1 MNIEFIKSE
10 FEKLT
15 LILRSWKEDHNISA
29 IERDIVLD
37 KLKNIYDAVRFADAD
52 ADTDTADTGTAD
64 SHTAA
69 QSAQQPA
76 APAAAETAPAAP
88 TTDADSDTS
97 DKEEEQ
103 GDEVEVEFIFSDD
116 DEQPEEG
123 SVQPA
128 AADTTAEPAA
138 TTAATT
144 AEAENTAAAS
154 DDVVADLPTLPA
166 EDHRTL
172 AVTSTMPTEVTVST
186 DTTAQSV
193 PQSEPASTAD
203 MEAAEQPIADTES
216 QHDAEPHPAADTTHD
231 TEEDSAN
238 AADNSHAHVYATPDD
253 HGTEAPAARRP
264 MHSLFG
270 SDEVRQRQPS
280 RHHRMMS
287 IYDDTE
293 SKPEKVVDISKIFD
307 NEDYAPDARYAAAT
321 YTDRNDN
328 HDDAT
333 NDMPKRSHAAVGA
346 ADEGVTTIA
355 DAMSGSKHTLA
366 DTLTGPEPLA
376 EQITHSAT
384 TSLRDAIGINDK
396 FLLIRDLFAGD
407 DHEYEKAIAKL
418 DSFDNLDDCLIYIA
432 ENYAWNPNSEGAKFM
447 MQLLER
453 KLS

>member
-52 ADTDTADTGTAD
+52 ADATATAVTTD
-64 SHTAA
+64 SHPAGEAVAQPTENAVPQNATAA
-69 QSAQQPA
+69 T
-76 APAAAETAPAAP
+76 AAASSDPAN
-88 TTDADSDTS
+88 
-97 DKEEEQ
+97 KEDEQ

-116 DEQPEEG
+116 DEQPQEASG
-123 SVQPA
+123 MPA
-128 AADTTAEPAA
+128 ETDNSEKSAVDAENAA
-138 TTAATT
+138 T
-144 AEAENTAAAS
+144 AS
-154 DDVVADLPTLPA
+154 EDAIVADLPAIPA
-166 EDHRTL
+166 DGHRTL
-172 AVTSTMPTEVTVST
+172 AVTSTMPSDVTVAT
-186 DTTAQSV
+186 DTTARTSEDSHTAPATSEERHAPVQTADATAK
-193 PQSEPASTAD
+193 PEAEPAPATA
-203 MEAAEQPIADTES
+203 AV
-216 QHDAEPHPAADTTHD
+216 HD
-231 TEEDSAN
+231 TAEEYAP
-238 AADNSHAHVYATPDD
+238 AADNSLDHTDTATED
-253 HGTEAPAARRP
+253 HETDKHTVRRA
-264 MHSLFG
+264 MNSLFG
-270 SDEVRQRQPS
+270 GEEVKHRQPS

-287 IYDDTE
+287 IYDYDTE

-307 NEDYAPDARYAAAT
+307 NEDYAPDARYDASA
-321 YTDRNDN
+321 YDSRDERPK
-328 HDDAT
+328 HDDRTAANVSPRL
-333 NDMPKRSHAAVGA
+333 NDT

-366 DTLTGPEPLA
+366 DTLSRPAPLA

>member
-15 LILRSWKEDHNISA
+15 LILRSWKEGHNIST

-52 ADTDTADTGTAD
+52 ADADAADTGTAD

-76 APAAAETAPAAP
+76 VPAAAETAPAAP

-116 DEQPEEG
+116 DEQPEET
-123 SVQPA
+123 SPEPT

-138 TTAATT
+138 T
-144 AEAENTAAAS
+144 AEAKNTAAAS

-193 PQSEPASTAD
+193 PQAEPASTAD

-231 TEEDSAN
+231 TDEDSAN
-238 AADNSHAHVYATPDD
+238 AADNSHAHVYAASDD
-253 HGTEAPAARRP
+253 HDTEAHAARRP

-287 IYDDTE
+287 IYDDAE

-333 NDMPKRSHAAVGA
+333 NDMPKRSHAAVSA

>member
-52 ADTDTADTGTAD
+52 AADTDMAD

-97 DKEEEQ
+97 DKEEEH

-138 TTAATT
+138 T
-144 AEAENTAAAS
+144 AEAKDTAAAS
-154 DDVVADLPTLPA
+154 DRVAVDLPTIPV

-193 PQSEPASTAD
+193 PQAEPASTAD

-231 TEEDSAN
+231 TDEDSAN

-333 NDMPKRSHAAVGA
+333 NDMPKRSHGAVSA

>member
-52 ADTDTADTGTAD
+52 TAGTDMAD
-64 SHTAA
+64 SHTAVQA
-69 QSAQQPA
+69 AQQPA
-76 APAAAETAPAAP
+76 APVAAETAPAAP

-97 DKEEEQ
+97 EKEEEQ

-116 DEQPEEG
+116 DEQPEET
-123 SVQPA
+123 SPEPA

-138 TTAATT
+138 TAAT
-144 AEAENTAAAS
+144 
-154 DDVVADLPTLPA
+154 DHVAVDLPTIPV

-193 PQSEPASTAD
+193 PQAEPASTAD

-216 QHDAEPHPAADTTHD
+216 QHDAEPHPAVDTTHD

-238 AADNSHAHVYATPDD
+238 AADNSHAHVYATSDNHD
-253 HGTEAPAARRP
+253 TEAHAARRP

>member
-52 ADTDTADTGTAD
+52 TAGTDMAD
-64 SHTAA
+64 SHTAVQA
-69 QSAQQPA
+69 AQQPT
-76 APAAAETAPAAP
+76 APVAAETAPAAP

-116 DEQPEEG
+116 DEQPEET
-123 SVQPA
+123 SPEPA

-138 TTAATT
+138 TAK
-144 AEAENTAAAS
+144 NTAAAS

-193 PQSEPASTAD
+193 PQAEPASTAD

-231 TEEDSAN
+231 TDEDSAN
-238 AADNSHAHVYATPDD
+238 AADNSHAHVYAASDD
-253 HGTEAPAARRP
+253 HDTEAHAARRP

-287 IYDDTE
+287 IYDDAE

-328 HDDAT
+328 HDDET
-333 NDMPKRSHAAVGA
+333 NDMPKRSHAAVSA

>member
-52 ADTDTADTGTAD
+52 TAGTDMAD
-64 SHTAA
+64 SHTAVQA
-69 QSAQQPA
+69 AQQPA
-76 APAAAETAPAAP
+76 VPVAAETAPAAP

-116 DEQPEEG
+116 DEQPEET
-123 SVQPA
+123 SPEPT

-138 TTAATT
+138 T
-144 AEAENTAAAS
+144 AEAKNTAAAS

-193 PQSEPASTAD
+193 PQAEPASTAD

-231 TEEDSAN
+231 TDEDSAN
-238 AADNSHAHVYATPDD
+238 AADNSHAHVYAASDD
-253 HGTEAPAARRP
+253 HDTEAHAARRP

-333 NDMPKRSHAAVGA
+333 NDMP

>member
-15 LILRSWKEDHNISA
+15 LILRSWKEGHNIST

-37 KLKNIYDAVRFADAD
+37 KLKNIYDAVRFADAGIT
-52 ADTDTADTGTAD
+52 ADTDKAD
-64 SHTAA
+64 SHPADQA
-69 QSAQQPA
+69 AQQPA
-76 APAAAETAPAAP
+76 AAAAAETETAVPA
-88 TTDADSDTS
+88 TDTDTP
-97 DKEEEQ
+97 DKEEDE

-116 DEQPEEG
+116 DEQTTEA
-123 SVQPA
+123 SARPA
-128 AADTTAEPAA
+128 ADA
-138 TTAATT
+138 TAATADKTQNT
-144 AEAENTAAAS
+144 ACEAENTADVS
-154 DDVVADLPTLPA
+154 NDVVADLPTA
-166 EDHRTL
+166 SASEHQTL
-172 AVTSTMPTEVTVST
+172 AVNSTMPAEVTVST
-186 DTTAQSV
+186 DTTAQTHDAAAA
-193 PQSEPASTAD
+193 EPASTAD
-203 MEAAEQPIADTES
+203 MRTVEPTAKAEPQPEAVNGNNDHEADEASDNAAGNSYSYATSNPHDTES
-216 QHDAEPHPAADTTHD
+216 HT
-231 TEEDSAN
+231 
-238 AADNSHAHVYATPDD
+238 SH
-253 HGTEAPAARRP
+253 RP

-270 SDEVRQRQPS
+270 SDEVKQRQPS

-287 IYDDTE
+287 IYDDAE

-307 NEDYAPDARYAAAT
+307 NDDYAPDARYADTA
-321 YTDRNDN
+321 YTGRNSLNDRNDN
-328 HDDAT
+328 HDDIAAGNT
-333 NDMPKRSHAAVGA
+333 PVRNHTAVGA
-346 ADEGVTTIA
+346 TDEGVKTIA

-366 DTLTGPEPLA
+366 DTLAGHEPLA

-407 DHEYEKAIAKL
+407 EHEYEKAIAKL

>member
-37 KLKNIYDAVRFADAD
+37 KLKNIYDAVRFTD
-52 ADTDTADTGTAD
+52 ADTAGTDMAD
-64 SHTAA
+64 SHTAVQA
-69 QSAQQPA
+69 AQQPT
-76 APAAAETAPAAP
+76 APVAAETAPAAP

-166 EDHRTL
+166 EGHRTL

-193 PQSEPASTAD
+193 PQAEPASTAD

-231 TEEDSAN
+231 TDEDSAN

-253 HGTEAPAARRP
+253 HDTEAHAARRP

-333 NDMPKRSHAAVGA
+333 NDMPKRSHGAVSA

>member
-52 ADTDTADTGTAD
+52 TAGIDMAD

-69 QSAQQPA
+69 QAAQQPA
-76 APAAAETAPAAP
+76 APVAAETVPAAP
-88 TTDADSDTS
+88 ATDADSDTS

-116 DEQPEEG
+116 DEQPEET
-123 SVQPA
+123 SPEPSA
-128 AADTTAEPAA
+128 AYPTAEQAA
-138 TTAATT
+138 TTD
-144 AEAENTAAAS
+144 EAENTAVAS
-154 DDVVADLPTLPA
+154 ADVVADLPTIPA

-186 DTTAQSV
+186 DTTAQSI
-193 PQSEPASTAD
+193 PQAEPASTAY
-203 MEAAEQPIADTES
+203 MEAAEQPIADTEP
-216 QHDAEPHPAADTTHD
+216 QHDAETHPAADTTHD
-231 TEEDSAN
+231 IYEDPAN
-238 AADNSHAHVYATPDD
+238 AADNSHAHVYATSDD
-253 HGTEAPAARRP
+253 YDTEAHAAHRP

-270 SDEVRQRQPS
+270 SDEVRRRQPS

-321 YTDRNDN
+321 YTDRDEQ
-328 HDDAT
+328 HGHTATDDTPKQSLAT
-333 NDMPKRSHAAVGA
+333 VGA

>member
-15 LILRSWKEDHNISA
+15 LILRSWKEGHNIST

-52 ADTDTADTGTAD
+52 TTATTVTTDSHPTGEAAAQPTENAAPQNAASAATAAANSDTAD
-64 SHTAA
+64 
-69 QSAQQPA
+69 
-76 APAAAETAPAAP
+76 
-88 TTDADSDTS
+88 
-97 DKEEEQ
+97 KEDEQ

-116 DEQPEEG
+116 DEQPQEASDTPTETDN
-123 SVQPA
+123 
-128 AADTTAEPAA
+128 ADNSAV
-138 TTAATT
+138 
-144 AEAENTAAAS
+144 EAENTATAS
-154 DDVVADLPTLPA
+154 EDAIVADLPAIPA
-166 EDHRTL
+166 DEHRTL
-172 AVTSTMPTEVTVST
+172 AVTSTMPSDVTLAT
-186 DTTAQSV
+186 DTTART
-193 PQSEPASTAD
+193 SECSHAAPTTSEEVEPPVQTVDATAKAEAEPTPAAV
-203 MEAAEQPIADTES
+203 AVNDTEEEY
-216 QHDAEPHPAADTTHD
+216 APAADDSMDHTD
-231 TEEDSAN
+231 TATEDHET
-238 AADNSHAHVYATPDD
+238 DKHTV
-253 HGTEAPAARRP
+253 RRA
-264 MHSLFG
+264 MNSLFG
-270 SDEVRQRQPS
+270 GEEVKHRQPS

-287 IYDDTE
+287 IYDYDTD

-307 NEDYAPDARYAAAT
+307 NDDYAPDARYDASAYDSRDERPKHDDHAAANVSP
-321 YTDRNDN
+321 RLND
-328 HDDAT
+328 
-333 NDMPKRSHAAVGA
+333 KS
-346 ADEGVTTIA
+346 DEGVTTIA

-366 DTLTGPEPLA
+366 DTLSRPAPLA

-407 DHEYEKAIAKL
+407 EHEYEKAIAKL

>member
-52 ADTDTADTGTAD
+52 AADTGTAD

-88 TTDADSDTS
+88 ATDADSNTS

-116 DEQPEEG
+116 DEQPEET
-123 SVQPA
+123 SPEPA

-138 TTAATT
+138 T
-144 AEAENTAAAS
+144 AEAENTAAAT
-154 DDVVADLPTLPA
+154 DHVAADLPTLPA

-193 PQSEPASTAD
+193 PQAEPASTAD
-203 MEAAEQPIADTES
+203 MES

-238 AADNSHAHVYATPDD
+238 AADNSHAHVYAASDD
-253 HGTEAPAARRP
+253 HDTEAHAARRP

-287 IYDDTE
+287 IYDDAE

>member
-52 ADTDTADTGTAD
+52 ADTAGTDMAD
-64 SHTAA
+64 SHTAVQA
-69 QSAQQPA
+69 AQQPT
-76 APAAAETAPAAP
+76 APVAAETAPAAP

-116 DEQPEEG
+116 DEQPEET
-123 SVQPA
+123 SPEPA

-138 TTAATT
+138 T
-144 AEAENTAAAS
+144 AEAKNTAAAS

-193 PQSEPASTAD
+193 PQAEPASTAD

-231 TEEDSAN
+231 TDEDSAN
-238 AADNSHAHVYATPDD
+238 AADNSHAHVYAASDD
-253 HGTEAPAARRP
+253 HDTEAHAARRP

-287 IYDDTE
+287 IYDDAE

-328 HDDAT
+328 HDDET
-333 NDMPKRSHAAVGA
+333 NDMPKRSHAAVSA

>member
-52 ADTDTADTGTAD
+52 TAGTDMAD
-64 SHTAA
+64 SHTAVQA
-69 QSAQQPA
+69 AQQPA
-76 APAAAETAPAAP
+76 VPVAAETAPAAP

-116 DEQPEEG
+116 DEQPEET
-123 SVQPA
+123 SPEPA

-138 TTAATT
+138 TA

-154 DDVVADLPTLPA
+154 DRVAVDLPTIPV

-193 PQSEPASTAD
+193 PQAEPASTAGI
-203 MEAAEQPIADTES
+203 EAAEQPIADTES

-231 TEEDSAN
+231 TDEDSAN
-238 AADNSHAHVYATPDD
+238 AADNSHAHVYAASDD
-253 HGTEAPAARRP
+253 HGTEAHAARRP

-287 IYDDTE
+287 IYDDAE

-333 NDMPKRSHAAVGA
+333 NDMPKRSHAAVSA

>member
-52 ADTDTADTGTAD
+52 ADATATAVTTD
-64 SHTAA
+64 SHPAGEAVAQPTENAVPQNATAA
-69 QSAQQPA
+69 T
-76 APAAAETAPAAP
+76 AAASSDPAN
-88 TTDADSDTS
+88 
-97 DKEEEQ
+97 KEDEQ

-116 DEQPEEG
+116 DEQPQEASG
-123 SVQPA
+123 MPA
-128 AADTTAEPAA
+128 ETDNSEKSAVDAENAA
-138 TTAATT
+138 T
-144 AEAENTAAAS
+144 AS
-154 DDVVADLPTLPA
+154 EDAIVADLPVIPA
-166 EDHRTL
+166 DGHRTL
-172 AVTSTMPTEVTVST
+172 AVTSTMPSDVTVAT
-186 DTTAQSV
+186 DTTARTSEDSHTAPATSEERHAPVQTADATAK
-193 PQSEPASTAD
+193 PEAEPA
-203 MEAAEQPIADTES
+203 
-216 QHDAEPHPAADTTHD
+216 PAAAAVHD
-231 TEEDSAN
+231 TAEEYAP
-238 AADNSHAHVYATPDD
+238 AADNSLDHTDTATED
-253 HGTEAPAARRP
+253 HETDKHTARRP

-346 ADEGVTTIA
+346 TDEGVTTIA

-366 DTLTGPEPLA
+366 DTLTSPEPLA

>member
-52 ADTDTADTGTAD
+52 TAGTDMAD
-64 SHTAA
+64 SHTAVQA
-69 QSAQQPA
+69 AQQPA
-76 APAAAETAPAAP
+76 APAAAEIAPAAP

-116 DEQPEEG
+116 DEQPEET
-123 SVQPA
+123 SPEPT

-138 TTAATT
+138 T
-144 AEAENTAAAS
+144 AEAKNTAAAS

-193 PQSEPASTAD
+193 PQAEPASTAD

-231 TEEDSAN
+231 TDEDSAN
-238 AADNSHAHVYATPDD
+238 AADNSHAHVYAASDD
-253 HGTEAPAARRP
+253 HDTEAHAARRP

-333 NDMPKRSHAAVGA
+333 NDMP

-355 DAMSGSKHTLA
+355 NAMSGSKHTLA

>member
-15 LILRSWKEDHNISA
+15 LILRSWKEGHNIST

-52 ADTDTADTGTAD
+52 ADTADTGTAD

-69 QSAQQPA
+69 QAAQQPA

-116 DEQPEEG
+116 DEQQEEG

-128 AADTTAEPAA
+128 AADTTAEPTA
-138 TTAATT
+138 TTAAT
-144 AEAENTAAAS
+144 AAS
-154 DDVVADLPTLPA
+154 DRVAVDLPTIPV

-193 PQSEPASTAD
+193 PQAEPASTAGI
-203 MEAAEQPIADTES
+203 EAAEQPIADTES
-216 QHDAEPHPAADTTHD
+216 QHDAEPHPAVDTTHD
-231 TEEDSAN
+231 TDEDSAN

-293 SKPEKVVDISKIFD
+293 SKSEKVVDISKIFD

-333 NDMPKRSHAAVGA
+333 NDMPKRSHGAVSA

>member
-52 ADTDTADTGTAD
+52 TAGNDMAD
-64 SHTAA
+64 SRTAA
-69 QSAQQPA
+69 QAAQQPA
-76 APAAAETAPAAP
+76 APVAAETVPAAP

-116 DEQPEEG
+116 DEQPEET
-123 SVQPA
+123 SPEPT

-193 PQSEPASTAD
+193 PQAEPASTAD

-216 QHDAEPHPAADTTHD
+216 QHDAGPHPAADTTHD
-231 TEEDSAN
+231 TDEDSAN

-253 HGTEAPAARRP
+253 HDTEAHAARRP

-333 NDMPKRSHAAVGA
+333 NDMPKRSHGAVSA

>member
-37 KLKNIYDAVRFADAD
+37 KLKNIYDAVRFTD
-52 ADTDTADTGTAD
+52 ADTAGTDMAD
-64 SHTAA
+64 SHTAVQA
-69 QSAQQPA
+69 AQQPT
-76 APAAAETAPAAP
+76 APVAAETAPAAP

-193 PQSEPASTAD
+193 PQAEPASTAD

-231 TEEDSAN
+231 TDEDSAN

-253 HGTEAPAARRP
+253 HDTEAHAARRP

-333 NDMPKRSHAAVGA
+333 NDMPKRSHGAVSA

>member
-116 DEQPEEG
+116 DEQPEET
-123 SVQPA
+123 SLEPT

-138 TTAATT
+138 T
-144 AEAENTAAAS
+144 AEAKNTAAAS

-231 TEEDSAN
+231 TDEDSAN
-238 AADNSHAHVYATPDD
+238 AADNSHAHVYATSDD
-253 HGTEAPAARRP
+253 HDTEAHAARRP

-287 IYDDTE
+287 IYDDAE
-293 SKPEKVVDISKIFD
+293 SKPEKVVDISKI
-307 NEDYAPDARYAAAT
+307 
-321 YTDRNDN
+321 DRNDN
-328 HDDAT
+328 HDDET
-333 NDMPKRSHAAVGA
+333 NDMPKRSHAAVSA

>member
-52 ADTDTADTGTAD
+52 TAGTDMAD
-64 SHTAA
+64 SHTAVQA
-69 QSAQQPA
+69 AQQPA
-76 APAAAETAPAAP
+76 VPVAAETAPAAP

-116 DEQPEEG
+116 DEQPEET
-123 SVQPA
+123 SPEPA

-138 TTAATT
+138 T
-144 AEAENTAAAS
+144 AEAKNTAAAS

-253 HGTEAPAARRP
+253 QGTEAPAARRP

-307 NEDYAPDARYAAAT
+307 YAPDARYAAAT

-328 HDDAT
+328 HDDET
-333 NDMPKRSHAAVGA
+333 NDMPKRSHAAVSA

>member
-116 DEQPEEG
+116 DEQPEET
-123 SVQPA
+123 SPEPT

-138 TTAATT
+138 T

-166 EDHRTL
+166 EGHRTL

-193 PQSEPASTAD
+193 PQAEPASTAD

-333 NDMPKRSHAAVGA
+333 NDMPKRSHGAVSA

>member
-52 ADTDTADTGTAD
+52 TAGTDMAD
-64 SHTAA
+64 SHTAVQA
-69 QSAQQPA
+69 AQQPT
-76 APAAAETAPAAP
+76 APVAAETAPAAP

-103 GDEVEVEFIFSDD
+103 GVEVEVEFIFSDD
-116 DEQPEEG
+116 DEQPEET
-123 SVQPA
+123 SPEPA

-138 TTAATT
+138 T
-144 AEAENTAAAS
+144 AEAKNTAAAS

-193 PQSEPASTAD
+193 PQAEPASTAD

-231 TEEDSAN
+231 TDEDSAN
-238 AADNSHAHVYATPDD
+238 AADNSHAHVYAASDD
-253 HGTEAPAARRP
+253 HDTEAHAARRP

-280 RHHRMMS
+280 RHHRMNRVRMS
-287 IYDDTE
+287 ST
-293 SKPEKVVDISKIFD
+293 S
-307 NEDYAPDARYAAAT
+307 
-321 YTDRNDN
+321 
-328 HDDAT
+328 
-333 NDMPKRSHAAVGA
+333 
-346 ADEGVTTIA
+346 
-355 DAMSGSKHTLA
+355 MSPS
-366 DTLTGPEPLA
+366 
-376 EQITHSAT
+376 S
-384 TSLRDAIGINDK
+384 
-396 FLLIRDLFAGD
+396 
-407 DHEYEKAIAKL
+407 
-418 DSFDNLDDCLIYIA
+418 
-432 ENYAWNPNSEGAKFM
+432 W
-447 MQLLER
+447 
-453 KLS
+453 

>member
-15 LILRSWKEDHNISA
+15 LILRSWKEGHNIST

-52 ADTDTADTGTAD
+52 TAGTDMAD
-64 SHTAA
+64 SHTAVQA
-69 QSAQQPA
+69 AQQPA
-76 APAAAETAPAAP
+76 VPVAAETAPAAP

-116 DEQPEEG
+116 DEQPEET
-123 SVQPA
+123 SPEPA
-128 AADTTAEPAA
+128 AADTT
-138 TTAATT
+138 
-144 AEAENTAAAS
+144 AAS

-231 TEEDSAN
+231 TDEDSAN
-238 AADNSHAHVYATPDD
+238 AADNSHAHVYAASDD
-253 HGTEAPAARRP
+253 HDTEAHAARRP

-287 IYDDTE
+287 IYDDAE

-328 HDDAT
+328 HDDET
-333 NDMPKRSHAAVGA
+333 NDMPKRSHAAVSA

>member
-52 ADTDTADTGTAD
+52 TAGTDMAD
-64 SHTAA
+64 SHTAVQA
-69 QSAQQPA
+69 AQQPA

-116 DEQPEEG
+116 DEQPEET
-123 SVQPA
+123 SPEPT

-138 TTAATT
+138 T
-144 AEAENTAAAS
+144 AEAKNTAAAS

-193 PQSEPASTAD
+193 PQAEPASTAD

-231 TEEDSAN
+231 TDEDSAN
-238 AADNSHAHVYATPDD
+238 AADNSHAHVYAASDD
-253 HGTEAPAARRP
+253 HDTEAHAARRP

-333 NDMPKRSHAAVGA
+333 NDMP

-355 DAMSGSKHTLA
+355 NAMSGSKHTLA

>member
-52 ADTDTADTGTAD
+52 ADTAGTDMAD
-64 SHTAA
+64 SHTAVQA
-69 QSAQQPA
+69 AQQPA
-76 APAAAETAPAAP
+76 VPVAAETAPAAP

-116 DEQPEEG
+116 DEQPEET
-123 SVQPA
+123 SPEPT

-138 TTAATT
+138 T
-144 AEAENTAAAS
+144 AEAKNTAAAS

-193 PQSEPASTAD
+193 PQAESASTAGI
-203 MEAAEQPIADTES
+203 EAAEQPIADTEP
-216 QHDAEPHPAADTTHD
+216 QHDAEPHPAVDTTHD

-238 AADNSHAHVYATPDD
+238 AADNSHAHAHVYATPDD

-307 NEDYAPDARYAAAT
+307 NEDYAPDARYAAST

-333 NDMPKRSHAAVGA
+333 NDMPKRSHAAVSA